1 MMNWYT
7 YSILALVLLG
17 SQRFLYKV
25 SAEKNCST
33 GLTTLTFMTTVTI
46 LSVIVFFT
54 LGEPLGNIK
63 MLVAIGSWNSI
74 AFVIA
79 TISHIESLK
88 HIPASVVYTLIR
100 LNIVI
105 VVIFS
110 IIYFNDKIS
119 LFQIAGILLSLAVV
133 MVLRQSAS
141 EEEGSS
147 RNLRRGFILAFI
159 SLFAGAMAVISSKF
173 AALHTNSVAFIA
185 YSYGLGMILS
195 LGVKKRMGQ
204 EKGGGNPSEAF
215 IIGIAMGLLN
225 LGGYY
230 AFLKALA
237 AGPLAVI
244 GSIMGM
250 HFVIAIILSA
260 FIFKEK
266 ITSKR
271 ALGIMMT
278 VVSVILLRL

>member
-1 MMNWYT
+1 MNWYT
-7 YSILALVLLG
+7 YSLLALILLG

-25 SAEKNCST
+25 SAERNCNT
-33 GLTTLTFMTTVTI
+33 GLTTFTFMTTVTI
-46 LSVIVFFT
+46 LSIIFFFI
-54 LGEPLGNIK
+54 LGEPVGNIK

-79 TISHIESLK
+79 TITHIESLK
-88 HIPASVVYTLIR
+88 HIPASVVYTIIR

-105 VVIFS
+105 VIIFS

-119 LFQIAGILLSLAVV
+119 FFQIAGILLSIAVV
-133 MVLRQSAS
+133 LVLRQSAS

-147 RNLRRGFILAFI
+147 INLRRGFILAFI

-173 AALHTNSVAFIA
+173 AALHTNSLAFIA
-185 YSYGLGMILS
+185 YAYGLGMVLS
-195 LGVKKRMGQ
+195 FGLKKRL
-204 EKGGGNPSEAF
+204 EPNKGSDNATEAF
-215 IIGIAMGLLN
+215 IIGIAMGLMN

-230 AFLKALA
+230 AFLQALA
-237 AGPLAVI
+237 AGPLSVI

-260 FIFKEK
+260 VIFKER
-266 ITSKR
+266 ITAKR
-271 ALGIMMT
+271 AIGITMT
-278 VVSVILLRL
+278 ITSVILLRL